1 MYKRD
6 SEIAGWMA
14 LSKLL
19 VGIYFGSYILAIGA
33 AVTIGGVVT
42 YAIIKH
48 RR

>member
-1 MYKRD
+1 MQNRD
-6 SEIAGWMA
+6 SEVAAWMA

-33 AVTIGGVVT
+33 AITIGGVVT
-42 YAIIKH
+42 CAIIKH